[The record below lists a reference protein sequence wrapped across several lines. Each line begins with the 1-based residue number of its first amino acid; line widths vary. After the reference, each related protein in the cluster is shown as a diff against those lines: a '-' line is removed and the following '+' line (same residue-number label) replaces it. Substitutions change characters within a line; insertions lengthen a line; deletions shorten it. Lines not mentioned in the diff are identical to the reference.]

1 MKILENAENVT
12 QAMCDEIKGEHRHL
26 MIAMGYTGVM
36 RCYMD
41 LSLDEAK
48 TRYTAD
54 GDTLEGVGITI
65 FGFDDEFE
73 AYEIYTKG

>member
-1 MKILENAENVT
+1 MKIFEDVENVT
-12 QAMCDEIKGEHRHL
+12 QAMCGEIKGEHRHL
-26 MIAMGYTGVM
+26 VIAMGYMGVM

-54 GDTLEGVGITI
+54 GDTLEGVAITI

-73 AYEIYTKG
+73 AYEIYMKD

>member
-1 MKILENAENVT
+1 
-12 QAMCDEIKGEHRHL
+12 
-26 MIAMGYTGVM
+26 MGYMGVM

-48 TRYTAD
+48 ARYTAD

>member
-1 MKILENAENVT
+1 
-12 QAMCDEIKGEHRHL
+12 
-26 MIAMGYTGVM
+26 MGYMGVM

-73 AYEIYTKG
+73 AYEIYMKD